1 MPINNDVLKQNT
13 NEDLSIRIFNL
24 AAQFEAHIDYNR
36 EQHAALEA
44 KLAEFED
51 YFNTIESI
59 LTKIQAVY
67 EAIKEQGKHD

>member
-1 MPINNDVLKQNT
+1 MRASQPDSALYYLGRMVASG
-13 NEDLSIRIFNL
+13 EDPKFIARID
-24 AAQFEAHIDYNR
+24 AIES
-36 EQHAALEA
+36 

-67 EAIKEQGKHD
+67 EAIKEQGSL

>member
-1 MPINNDVLKQNT
+1 MGL
-13 NEDLSIRIFNL
+13 DLSAIKDLRFADPMPDLTKYPLSTDERLSAI
-24 AAQFEAHIDYNR
+24 
-36 EQHAALEA
+36 EA

-67 EAIKEQGKHD
+67 EAIKEKDHYDKLL

>member
-1 MPINNDVLKQNT
+1 MTISLDPKFIA
-13 NEDLSIRIFNL
+13 RID
-24 AAQFEAHIDYNR
+24 AIES
-36 EQHAALEA
+36 

-67 EAIKEQGKHD
+67 EAIKEQGSL